1 MKERPILFSG
11 PMVRAIMEGR
21 KTMTRRIVKP
31 IIANCLED
39 GWGGEQQIYWTRDDE
54 PIEATRLCPYGASDD
69 RLWIK
74 EAWRT
79 YENFNEFSPK
89 EIEKMAKNI
98 GYENAWAPIQYEADQ
113 TRINWLDRQYGPGR
127 YRHAQFMPKWA
138 SRILLEITNVKVERL
153 QDITEE
159 DAASEGVAPLFSQKQ
174 IHEPHYR
181 MELDL
186 DPMPFKNYTW
196 HGMGGSDEF
205 SGYSSC
211 ATAKE
216 SFQSLWYSI
225 HGPDSWEQNPWV
237 WVIEFKKL

>member
-127 YRHAQFMPKWA
+127 YRHARFMPKWA
-138 SRILLEITNVKVERL
+138 SRILLEIINIRVERL

-159 DAASEGVAPLFSQKQ
+159 EAIAEG
-174 IHEPHYR
+174 IEPI
-181 MELDL
+181 
-186 DPMPFKNYTW
+186 PFADSKKKDNMFTVTTPEGDKYN
-196 HGMGGSDEF
+196 
-205 SGYSSC
+205 YSSNFK
-211 ATAKE
+211 TAKE
-216 SFQSLWYSI
+216 AFKALWQSI
-225 HGPDSWEQNPWV
+225 NGPGSWEQNPWV